1 VLLYACYSLLLSG
14 GDLGKVK
21 TVKMVFKEVDYDVR
35 GTEEKGSWINPHFPN
50 DVQNAKQP

>member
-1 VLLYACYSLLLSG
+1 LLLSG